1 MFLGINEIKYSK
13 GRYVLV
19 ISVMVLIAWL
29 IFILSG
35 LANGLAQGNRIAV
48 DQWKADKI
56 VLADDAN
63 SNLNA
68 SVVEE
73 KVKETITG
81 GTAEPIGQLSLA
93 IGEAKDKNKSTDL
106 TNVSL
111 FGIDEAGFLM
121 PKVIEGKAFT
131 DKNQVIGSIALKNQ
145 GFKIGDKITAGKY
158 DEELEIV
165 GWTEKSSF
173 NIVPVLYTSID
184 TWRSIKY
191 GENPAMQNVVNGYV
205 VRAKDN
211 KTVKTSDGNSKVIAI
226 PDFIEKLPG
235 YSAQNLT
242 LDGMIYFLIVIAAF
256 IIGIFIFVMTLQ
268 KTAMFGVLKVQGVP
282 TSYLAKSVL
291 LQTLVLALIGVGI
304 GLALTAIT
312 VAFLP
317 ESMPYATNY
326 NRMGIFSILLIVSA
340 IVGGAFSIRTIAKID
355 PLIAIGG

>member
-35 LANGLAQGNRIAV
+35 LANGLSQGNRVAV
-48 DQWKADKI
+48 DQWDADTI

-68 SVVEE
+68 SVVET

-81 GTAEPIGQLSLA
+81 GEAQAIGQLSLA
-93 IGEAKDKNKSTDL
+93 IGESKDKDVDL

-111 FGIDEAGFLM
+111 FGIDKAGFLM
-121 PKVIEGKAFT
+121 PDVIEGKAFT

-165 GWTEKSSF
+165 GWSKKSSF

-191 GENPAMQNVVNGYV
+191 GANPAMENVVNGYV

-211 KTVKTSDGNSKVIAI
+211 KTVKTSDENSKVIAI
-226 PDFIEKLPG
+226 SDFIEKLPG

-317 ESMPYATNY
+317 NSMPYATNY
-326 NRMGIFSILLIVSA
+326 NRMGIFSILLVVSA
-340 IVGGAFSIRTIAKID
+340 ILGGAFSIRTIAKID